1 MQRDISFDILS
12 GIYIIF
18 MILGAH
24 ISHLTGNFSNLG
36 MNKVFFLFTPYL
48 AFFFFKS
55 GYYYNLN
62 HQTPLTSLLKSV
74 LQSKMPVLTVF
85 AIWGVIAEIIMNYH
99 RGFRCILH
107 LCKSIILYLRIPSN
121 GPLWFFITLIVILL
135 LSRVLDRLKCTDS
148 ILFVLLLIAS
158 WLLRNCD
165 NSIWHLHNIPICM
178 LFFISGR
185 IMKNNLQMISPRI
198 AALILVASLIVN
210 FIFTSYVDLFT
221 AKVVS
226 GNFFLFII
234 LTLLIVISSKVVIS
248 HYIKFEIPLLSYIG
262 RNSLVY
268 YALHFPIVL
277 LAIHFLPFIKGNP
290 YFALCLFVIVLFICT
305 LYNILSLHFPILV
318 GKFK

>member
-1 MQRDISFDILS
+1 MQRDNSFDILS
-12 GIYIIF
+12 GVYIIF

-55 GYYYNLN
+55 GYYYKSNY
-62 HQTPLTSLLKSV
+62 QIPLTDQLKSTI
-74 LQSKMPVLTVF
+74 QSKMPVLTVF
-85 AIWGVIAEIIMNYH
+85 ALWGVIAEIIMNYH

-107 LCKSIILYLRIPSN
+107 LCKSIILYLSIPSN
-121 GPLWFFITLIVILL
+121 GPLWFFTTLIVILL

-185 IMKNNLQMISPRI
+185 IMKNNLHLISLRI
-198 AALILVASLIVN
+198 AVLILVASLIVN

-290 YFALCLFVIVLFICT
+290 YLALCLFVIVLFICT
-305 LYNILSLHFPILV
+305 LYNIISQHFPILV